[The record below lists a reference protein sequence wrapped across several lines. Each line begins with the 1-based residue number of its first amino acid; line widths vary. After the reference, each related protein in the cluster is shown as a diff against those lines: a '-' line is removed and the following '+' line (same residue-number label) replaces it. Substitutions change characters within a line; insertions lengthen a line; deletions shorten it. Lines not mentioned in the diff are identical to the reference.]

1 MRRTRKAVAT
11 ALATSLG
18 CLVAIALL
26 LWRAPCPGSVSL
38 LEDCGASGNILVQ
51 RGFQVQ
57 CRSVIDAVRGAQV
70 TRRQSLSLKHEH
82 RDVHNAHQEWC
93 DTWCN
98 VGERERDEGHADCS
112 SCVQP
117 SFPVY
122 MAQVKASER
131 LADSGWGI
139 HIPTDEELRDMKAY
153 RDPAAKQL
161 AAHQQQHELKVLKQ
175 STHQQMA
182 AAAAA
187 SALPAYVQRAQ
198 ADVASK
204 RGSASAMQTHA
215 APSQGSHAKQPSKT
229 KARAH
234 SNNPNSKDKARRSS
248 ARRTAGAAQAAARSV
263 EQGWA
268 RKKIQQENTDKISDF
283 HLVRFAQRPRQ
294 ALSNLHEVRKQT
306 AAHSLSSTRSARS
319 CSACSSLVAQTAS

>member
-26 LWRAPCPGSVSL
+26 LWRAPSPGSVSL

-57 CRSVIDAVRGAQV
+57 CRSVIDAVHGAQV
-70 TRRQSLSLKHEH
+70 TRRQSLSLNHEH
-82 RDVHNAHQEWC
+82 SDVHNAHQEWC

-98 VGERERDEGHADCS
+98 VGEREREQGHADCS

-139 HIPTDEELRDMKAY
+139 HIPTDEELRSSSSDAY
-153 RDPAAKQL
+153 RDPAGKQL
-161 AAHQQQHELKVLKQ
+161 AAHQQQHELKLLKQ
-175 STHQQMA
+175 SAHQQMA

-215 APSQGSHAKQPSKT
+215 APSQGWHAKQPSKK
-229 KARAH
+229 KARTH
-234 SNNPNSKDKARRSS
+234 SNNPDSKNNARRSS
-248 ARRTAGAAQAAARSV
+248 ARRTAGVAQAAARSV

-268 RKKIQQENTDKISDF
+268 RKKIEQEHTHKISDF
-283 HLVRFAQRPRQ
+283 HLVRFARRPRQ
-294 ALSNLHEVRKQT
+294 ALSNLHEVRKHT
-306 AAHSLSSTRSARS
+306 AAHSLSKLLLSK
-319 CSACSSLVAQTAS
+319 L

>member
-26 LWRAPCPGSVSL
+26 LWRAPSPGSVSL

-57 CRSVIDAVRGAQV
+57 CRSVIDAVHGAQV
-70 TRRQSLSLKHEH
+70 TRRQSLSLNHEH
-82 RDVHNAHQEWC
+82 SDVHNAHQEWC

-98 VGERERDEGHADCS
+98 VGEREREQGHADCS

-139 HIPTDEELRDMKAY
+139 HIPTDEELRSSSSDAY
-153 RDPAAKQL
+153 RDPAGKQL
-161 AAHQQQHELKVLKQ
+161 AAHQQQHELKLLKQ
-175 STHQQMA
+175 SAHQQMA

-204 RGSASAMQTHA
+204 RGSAAMQTHA
-215 APSQGSHAKQPSKT
+215 APSQGSRAKQPSKT

-234 SNNPNSKDKARRSS
+234 SNNPDSKNNARRSS

-263 EQGWA
+263 EQEWA
-268 RKKIQQENTDKISDF
+268 RKKLKQEQTDKISDF
-283 HLVRFAQRPRQ
+283 HLVRFARRPRQ
-294 ALSNLHEVRKQT
+294 ALRNLHEVRKH
-306 AAHSLSSTRSARS
+306 A
-319 CSACSSLVAQTAS
+319 

>member
-1 MRRTRKAVAT
+1 
-11 ALATSLG
+11 
-18 CLVAIALL
+18 
-26 LWRAPCPGSVSL
+26 
-38 LEDCGASGNILVQ
+38 
-51 RGFQVQ
+51 
-57 CRSVIDAVRGAQV
+57 
-70 TRRQSLSLKHEH
+70 
-82 RDVHNAHQEWC
+82 
-93 DTWCN
+93 
-98 VGERERDEGHADCS
+98 
-112 SCVQP
+112 
-117 SFPVY
+117 

-139 HIPTDEELRDMKAY
+139 HIPTDEELRDHRHAY
-153 RDPAAKQL
+153 RDPAAKHL
-161 AAHQQQHELKVLKQ
+161 AAHQQQHELNLLKQ
-175 STHQQMA
+175 SAHQQMA

-234 SNNPNSKDKARRSS
+234 SNNPNSKSKARRSS
-248 ARRTAGAAQAAARSV
+248 ARRTAGAAQAEARSV

-268 RKKIQQENTDKISDF
+268 RQKIQQENTDKISDF

-306 AAHSLSSTRSARS
+306 AAHSLSKLLLARSASS
-319 CSACSSLVAQTAS
+319 CSLAQHAVAPLALV